1 MLIPKSRHSKWLPK
15 KHFRNDCSRIPNGTQ
30 LVKVSN
36 VTSRL
41 TQSKSKRAISR
52 NTVITAKYYGKVSV
66 KIAGSVNKF
75 FGEPRGFTNSINSI
89 RRNFIDL
96 PEKDIMVGIREEDVS
111 KKSSK
116 VKDEGNLSSR
126 VIAVELS
133 DDSSSNFGVM
143 SSKVRVLNKV
153 IPMRL
158 IASSESMA
166 RTAVIVSV
174 PRIMLDRITIRDLK
188 KDMNHQQ
195 PANNMNSSSESSP
208 VPVRAATIAK
218 VKRAKGRG
226 VEKMR

>member
-1 MLIPKSRHSKWLPK
+1 MIN
-15 KHFRNDCSRIPNGTQ
+15 KHHLSHFGRSDFGPHVPNGTQ

-75 FGEPRGFTNSINSI
+75 FGELRGFTNSINSI

-96 PEKDIMVGIREEDVS
+96 PEKDIMVGIRVEDVS

-174 PRIMLDRITIRDLK
+174 PPSGT
-188 KDMNHQQ
+188 
-195 PANNMNSSSESSP
+195 
-208 VPVRAATIAK
+208 
-218 VKRAKGRG
+218 GR
-226 VEKMR
+226 RT